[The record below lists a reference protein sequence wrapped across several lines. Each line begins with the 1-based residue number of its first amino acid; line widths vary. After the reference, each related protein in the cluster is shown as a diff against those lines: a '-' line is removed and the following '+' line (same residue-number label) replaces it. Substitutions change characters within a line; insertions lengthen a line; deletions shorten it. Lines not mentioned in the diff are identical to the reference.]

1 MASYNKII
9 LMGNLTRDPQLS
21 YLPSQ
26 TPVVE
31 IGLAVNH
38 KYKDQQ
44 GQMQDKVCFVDCR
57 SIGRQ
62 AETLSKYMKK
72 GRPLLIEG
80 RLEFDQWEAQDGSK
94 RSKHRVFIERF
105 TFVDNQ
111 GGGGGQGG
119 YAPQQ
124 QQQPQQQYGGQPQ
137 QAPAGDGYAPQQQPP
152 QQQPPQQQPPAQQA
166 PPNSYDDAPP
176 AGEDIPF

>member
-1 MASYNKII
+1 MASYNKVI

-26 TPVVE
+26 TAAVE

-38 KYKDQQ
+38 RYKGND
-44 GQMQDKVCFVDCR
+44 GQMVDKVCFVDCR
-57 SIGRQ
+57 AYGRQ
-62 AETLSKYMKK
+62 AETLNQYMKK

-105 TFVDNQ
+105 TFVDSGQ
-111 GGGGGQGG
+111 GGGQGG
-119 YAPQQ
+119 GQASQGGGYVPPQQQPQQPQQ
-124 QQQPQQQYGGQPQ
+124 QQQGSP
-137 QAPAGDGYAPQQQPP
+137 
-152 QQQPPQQQPPAQQA
+152 
-166 PPNSYDDAPP
+166 PPNSYDNQGQGP

>member
-1 MASYNKII
+1 MASYNKVI

-26 TPVVE
+26 TAAVD

-38 KYKDQQ
+38 KYKGND
-44 GQMQDKVCFVDCR
+44 GQMVEKVCFIDCR
-57 SIGRQ
+57 AYGRQ
-62 AETLSKYMKK
+62 AETINQYMKK

-105 TFVDNQ
+105 TFVDSGQ
-111 GGGGGQGG
+111 GGGQGG
-119 YAPQQ
+119 GQPSQGGGYVPPQQQ
-124 QQQPQQQYGGQPQ
+124 QQQPQQQQPQ
-137 QAPAGDGYAPQQQPP
+137 QQDSP
-152 QQQPPQQQPPAQQA
+152 
-166 PPNSYDDAPP
+166 PPNSYENQQQGPT
-176 AGEDIPF
+176 GEDIPF